1 MAKLSD
7 CAIGDIVKLNV
18 SGVPKDF
25 TIVHKGLPSADYDVS
40 CDGVW
45 LLMNDVATYNRNSTT
60 VVYETRW
67 ATSYD
72 TKKYENCDFNR
83 EMYQIGR
90 MVDNFVS
97 SLDSDIAENYVK
109 EVKIPYVYK
118 VDDED
123 GDVSYRKGSNGF
135 SAKAFILS
143 AKEVYGE
150 VDQYTTEG
158 GRLDYF
164 STHSESDYALV
175 SPQYGSLRW
184 WLRSVYLDSDLTE
197 NHFGYVDT
205 DGSINEVE
213 DIAGRKTCSWRP
225 TIILPYNLSVKN
237 GFVVTSSF
245 SGNANISGVWK
256 DLSSGYVNVN
266 GVWKGISSMYTNVN
280 GIWKP
285 MA

>member
-1 MAKLSD
+1 M
-7 CAIGDIVKLNV
+7 
-18 SGVPKDF
+18 
-25 TIVHKGLPSADYDVS
+25 
-40 CDGVW
+40 
-45 LLMNDVATYNRNSTT
+45 
-60 VVYETRW
+60 
-67 ATSYD
+67 
-72 TKKYENCDFNR
+72 
-83 EMYQIGR
+83 
-90 MVDNFVS
+90 
-97 SLDSDIAENYVK
+97 
-109 EVKIPYVYK
+109 
-118 VDDED
+118 
-123 GDVSYRKGSNGF
+123 
-135 SAKAFILS
+135 
-143 AKEVYGE
+143 
-150 VDQYTTEG
+150 
-158 GRLDYF
+158 
-164 STHSESDYALV
+164 
-175 SPQYGSLRW
+175 
-184 WLRSVYLDSDLTE
+184 DSDLTE